1 MPAMPEM
8 GPAHNEVEAD
18 FTDCRLTGDF
28 LNAQAQDHEMLLT
41 FKNCQLT
48 GGISTGSV
56 AHTQGE
62 PREDAW
68 WLIGTVEGTF
78 EPVEQDKGTKVTLD
92 KTSEWTVT
100 KTGYLSGLTLEE
112 GARLSAPENR
122 TLTLYVDGK
131 ETPIAPGTYTGK
143 LVLSVD

>member
-1 MPAMPEM
+1 MPEM

-18 FTDCRLTGDF
+18 FTRCVLEGDF
-28 LNAQAQDHEMLLT
+28 LNAQAQDHEMFLT
-41 FKNCQLT
+41 FKSCQLT
-48 GGISTGSV
+48 GGISTGTV

-78 EPVEQDKGTKVTLD
+78 APVEEDKGTTVTLD
-92 KTSEWTVT
+92 KDSRWTVT

-112 GARLSAPENR
+112 GAVLTAPENR
-122 TLTLYVDGK
+122 TLTLFVDGR
-131 ETPIAPGTYTGK
+131 ETAIAPGTYTGK
-143 LVLSVD
+143 LKLAVD